1 MFGERDVPL
10 GINAA
15 LGAVVVVV
23 LYGVPSSVT
32 GPEIDAR
39 LAVIA
44 VGLAVLA
51 AAVADVAAVTISVGI
66 AFLLF
71 DGFVEG
77 DQGALVWHGR
87 TDLVRLGVLCLGAAV
102 GLVIGAWQQ
111 RAAHRTATSSSS
123 SGSKVPSQRTLGE
136 SRSEMAARPAEAT
149 ASGAFGPDRRETP
162 DAQTQTQTPTSTST
176 STSTRT
182 RGD

>member
-1 MFGERDVPL
+1 MDGERDVPL

-23 LYGVPSSVT
+23 LCAVPSSVT

-44 VGLAVLA
+44 VGLTVLA
-51 AAVADVAAVTISVGI
+51 AAIVDVAAVAISVGI

-77 DQGALVWHGR
+77 NQGVLVWHGR
-87 TDLVRLGVLCLGAAV
+87 TDLVRLGVLCLAAAT

-111 RAAHRTATSSSS
+111 RGARRTAAALSS
-123 SGSKVPSQRTLGE
+123 SGSKVPSQRTPGD
-136 SRSEMAARPAEAT
+136 SRSEVPARPAKAT
-149 ASGAFGPDRRETP
+149 ASGAFGPDRRATA
-162 DAQTQTQTPTSTST
+162 DAQTRPPTW
-176 STSTRT
+176 TRT

>member
-1 MFGERDVPL
+1 MCGERDVPL

-23 LYGVPSSVT
+23 LCAVPSSVT
-32 GPEIDAR
+32 GPQIDAR

-51 AAVADVAAVTISVGI
+51 AAMADVAAVAISVGI

-77 DQGALVWHGR
+77 DQGVLVWHGR
-87 TDLVRLGVLCLGAAV
+87 TDLVRLGVLCLVAAV

-111 RAAHRTATSSSS
+111 RGAHRTATSSSS
-123 SGSKVPSQRTLGE
+123 SGSEIPSQRTRSE
-136 SRSEMAARPAEAT
+136 SRSETPARPAEAT
-149 ASGAFGPDRRETP
+149 ASDAFGPAQRETP
-162 DAQTQTQTPTSTST
+162 DAQTPTPTP
-176 STSTRT
+176 TRT